1 MVSATA
7 TLTITVPQELKDQIE
22 ALAVTTGRDTSLLS
36 EDALRQYV
44 EIQSQQIAEITQA
57 LRDSDDPDTLASDE
71 EVAAVFARFSDAPAR

>member
-1 MVSATA
+1 MSATA

-44 EIQSQQIAEITQA
+44 EIQSQQITEITQA

-71 EVAAVFARFSDAPAR
+71 EVTAVFARFSDAPAR

>member
-44 EIQSQQIAEITQA
+44 DLQSQQIAEITQA
-57 LRDSDDPDTLASDE
+57 LCDSDDPDTLASDE
-71 EVAAVFARFSDAPAR
+71 EVAAVFARFSGAPAH